1 MSSPFAP
8 GAGQQ
13 YPAGQPYPSGQP
25 VPAGPQYPAGPQPAG
40 APHPG
45 QQHPGHQPV
54 AQHTARSEK
63 RSQPPR
69 GVAEVTIARIRQ
81 HANRVVIPSLVLI
94 VCAAFIGYSF
104 RELREPGPWLW
115 WGIIA
120 AVALVALG
128 LIPIILWLRTRYTIT
143 TYRTSTRKGQ
153 PNNTTHDMPHH
164 LVSSVEMR
172 RNAWQAIFGSGT
184 ITLLSVTGLR
194 LQLRDVPNA
203 VTVTQALRE
212 LTGNPER

>member
-8 GAGQQ
+8 PPQQ
-13 YPAGQPYPSGQP
+13 PPFQQQPQRQQP
-25 VPAGPQYPAGPQPAG
+25 
-40 APHPG
+40 
-45 QQHPGHQPV
+45 QQHQAPQHQHQP
-54 AQHTARSEK
+54 S
-63 RSQPPR
+63 R
-69 GVAEVTIARIRQ
+69 GIAEVTIARIRQ
-81 HANRVVIPSLVLI
+81 HAVRVVIPALVII
-94 VCAAFIGYSF
+94 VCAGFIGYSF

-120 AVALVALG
+120 AVALILLG
-128 LIPIILWLRTRYTIT
+128 LAPIVLWLRTRYTIT

-153 PNNTTHDMPHH
+153 PQNTTHEIPHH

-184 ITLLSVTGLR
+184 ITLLSVSGLR
-194 LQLRDVPNA
+194 MQLRDVPNA